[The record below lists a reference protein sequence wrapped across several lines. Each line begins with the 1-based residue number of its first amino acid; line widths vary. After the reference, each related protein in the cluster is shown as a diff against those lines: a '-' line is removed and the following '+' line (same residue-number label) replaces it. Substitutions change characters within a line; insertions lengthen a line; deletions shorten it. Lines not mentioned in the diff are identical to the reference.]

1 MELEMGTETRQ
12 RILDEIRESVRR
24 PPGPDE
30 VTTRMV
36 AQADP
41 DLDQDSARKILKQKV
56 KDGIM
61 YERDGVMPRS
71 AVPPPPEIA
80 HTRGSARDHGDQR
93 GPPIDQPFHKGLPV
107 SP

>member
-61 YERDGVMPRS
+61 FERDGVMRN
-71 AVPPPPEIA
+71 VGGNCKVYGYKDKNGE
-80 HTRGSARDHGDQR
+80 
-93 GPPIDQPFHKGLPV
+93 
-107 SP
+107 